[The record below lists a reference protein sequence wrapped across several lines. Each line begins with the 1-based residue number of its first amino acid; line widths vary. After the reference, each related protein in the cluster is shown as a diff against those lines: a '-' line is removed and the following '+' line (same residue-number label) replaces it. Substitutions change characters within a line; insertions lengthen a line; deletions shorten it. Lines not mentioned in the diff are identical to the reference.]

1 MDNIKE
7 YLNKHIRVRY
17 CNTIPSGTLHGECI
31 EVNDTYIKVKMYED
45 EKVIPVKIAYI
56 KSIREIKPKL
66 LKTPAKIIDKPIV

>member
-31 EVNDTYIKVKMYED
+31 KVTDTYIHVKMYED
-45 EKVIPVKIAYI
+45 DKIIPVKIAYI
-56 KSIREIKPKL
+56 KSIREIHPKWSS
-66 LKTPAKIIDKPIV
+66 